1 MPISHLRLAMDY
13 NEVLPN
19 QSSPSIQNNLPS
31 STTRIVTSKI
41 PIYLNLKST
50 IVYQPETTSPSVV
63 NSPKTQEFI
72 NPQMSIPASIQ
83 SHVNVIPML
92 IQGPD
97 LMISKKIIKLSR
109 ELLNSGYRD

>member
-1 MPISHLRLAMDY
+1 MPISYLRLAMDY
-13 NEVLPN
+13 NEVIPN
-19 QSSPSIQNNLPS
+19 QSSPSIQNKLPS

-50 IVYQPETTSPSVV
+50 IIYQQETTSPSVV
-63 NSPKTQEFI
+63 NSPKNQEFV
-72 NPQMSIPASIQ
+72 NPQIQ

-97 LMISKKIIKLSR
+97 LMLSK
-109 ELLNSGYRD
+109 N

>member
-1 MPISHLRLAMDY
+1 MDY

-19 QSSPSIQNNLPS
+19 QSSPSSIQNTLPS
-31 STTRIVTSKI
+31 STTIKF

-63 NSPKTQEFI
+63 NSPKTQELI
-72 NPQMSIPASIQ
+72 NPQMSLPASIQ

-97 LMISKKIIKLSR
+97 
-109 ELLNSGYRD
+109 

>member
-19 QSSPSIQNNLPS
+19 QSSPSSIQNNLPS
-31 STTRIVTSKI
+31 STMRIVTSKI

-50 IVYQPETTSPSVV
+50 VVYQPETTSPSVV
-63 NSPKTQEFI
+63 NSPKTQEII
-72 NPQMSIPASIQ
+72 NPQMSLPASIQ

-97 LMISKKIIKLSR
+97 LMISKQLHKLS
-109 ELLNSGYRD
+109 

>member
-19 QSSPSIQNNLPS
+19 QSSPSSIQNTLPS
-31 STTRIVTSKI
+31 STTIKF

-63 NSPKTQEFI
+63 NSPKTQELI
-72 NPQMSIPASIQ
+72 NPQMSLPASIQ

-97 LMISKKIIKLSR
+97 LMISKQLHKLS
-109 ELLNSGYRD
+109 

>member
-19 QSSPSIQNNLPS
+19 QSSPSSIQNTLPS
-31 STTRIVTSKI
+31 STTSKF

-63 NSPKTQEFI
+63 NSPKTQELI
-72 NPQMSIPASIQ
+72 NPQMSLPASIQ

-97 LMISKKIIKLSR
+97 LMISKQLHKLS
-109 ELLNSGYRD
+109 